1 GESGSVPHVGNQELP
16 GGRTYYF
23 DVPNELVKAI
33 AKGSAV
39 VHYRLEGNGQP
50 PKRSHNLFL
59 SVIGEVIRWPAPWVV
74 EQVGGI
80 LDPDLTAITV
90 QFPAQALWRP
100 DDEIQVNLLYSDASN
115 TIEYKVS
122 ARFDSLPNNN
132 GTLSFVLTDAN
143 IKRFDGL
150 RMEVFYVLLRNGLE
164 SLRESYQVGEPK
176 RDMPAPQIEKES
188 GGQLDP
194 GDVPS
199 GAEVVAPFTGTLVGD
214 RMTLFWSGPLAST
227 QVEKDVVQSG
237 AQTKFVVAHAFIAA
251 NLGHEVLAW
260 YILERGTE
268 RPRYSEIT
276 PVLIAEGL
284 ADLPPPDLIQAVI
297 TGPGTATLVPLDAL
311 NGSKLRVS
319 YAGMRNDDEIKA
331 YVSGTPG
338 DGSPD
343 IPSKWGDA
351 ATQWVEFDVSR
362 ETVAANIG
370 NGNKIVTIRYEVTR
384 AGKQKE
390 SQALTVTVTPI
401 PQDELNKTII
411 RINEADPHTQILDL
425 TKVTEGATSYVGT
438 WPFIT
443 APWPVWLRLK
453 GKKNGVDYAHTLYD
467 GSAGAYVNAGW
478 IANGYFEYPIPYDYL
493 KELDHG
499 SVLIMEFKA
508 AFSGST
514 VEADAISFRETQYS
528 VMKQEDLSLD
538 FTPFDNYSFNGWEIG
553 PAADP
558 RDLRFRVDQGRVR
571 LFNNSYSNKVGVL
584 LKKTF
589 ENMRIGARYQFR
601 TQFARVYIGGTSN
614 IPIISLETSQGIL
627 VPAISLTGTN
637 WHVLE
642 GEFVANTTMIE
653 FRVNHLLATHD
664 GNDYDIAYF
673 VIKRL

>member
-1 GESGSVPHVGNQELP
+1 
-16 GGRTYYF
+16 
-23 DVPNELVKAI
+23 
-33 AKGSAV
+33 
-39 VHYRLEGNGQP
+39 
-50 PKRSHNLFL
+50 HNLFL

-90 QFPAQALWRP
+90 QFPAQAMWRP
-100 DDEIQVNLLYSDASN
+100 EDQIQVNLLYSDASN
-115 TIEYKVS
+115 TIEYKAS

-150 RMEVFYVLLRNGLE
+150 RLEVFYVLLRNGQE

-176 RDMPAPQIEKES
+176 RDMPAPQIEKEN

-194 GDVPS
+194 GDVPG
-199 GAEVVAPFTGTLVGD
+199 GAEVLAPFTGTLVGD

-260 YILERGTE
+260 YILQRGTE

-370 NGNKIVTIRYEVTR
+370 NANQAVTFKYVVTR
-384 AGKQKE
+384 AGKPKD
-390 SQALTVTVTPI
+390 SQVLTVTVLPI

-443 APWPVWLRLK
+443 APWPVWLRLM

-478 IANGYFEYPIPYDYL
+478 VANGYFEYPVPYEYL

-499 SVLIMEFKA
+499 SELSMEFKA

-514 VEADAISFRETQYS
+514 VEADAILFPVTFYSIANQPKVSITWDFNDNTFQGWLPQGGYAVDNDLNVAGGVVRAFTNGGREFYGP
-528 VMKQEDLSLD
+528 VMICPVQVVAGRTYD
-538 FTPFDNYSFNGWEIG
+538 FGFSARARG
-553 PAADP
+553 P
-558 RDLRFRVDQGRVR
+558 
-571 LFNNSYSNKVGVL
+571 
-584 LKKTF
+584 
-589 ENMRIGARYQFR
+589 
-601 TQFARVYIGGTSN
+601 
-614 IPIISLETSQGIL
+614 
-627 VPAISLTGTN
+627 GTN
-637 WHVLE
+637 SSILALIINGVPI
-642 GEFVANTTMIE
+642 GNYVDTRNEFAWKYGSGVFT
-653 FRVNHLLATHD
+653 ATATQGVILGIYSYVSSGA
-664 GNDYDIAYF
+664 GNDFDIDD
-673 VIKRL
+673 IWMKER